1 MQNIIENSPL
11 IVQHLSMR
19 YQHKPVLTDVSFSIP
34 EGKSIAIIGPNGA
47 GKSTLLKG
55 IMGLTPTMSG
65 KALFFGEPLDKKRL
79 AVAYVPQREESD
91 WDFPI
96 QVMDVVLMGRHGQ
109 LKFWQRPSAQDVA
122 IAEQAL
128 SNLGMLEF
136 KDRQI
141 SQLSGGQ
148 QQRVFLARALAQK
161 ASLYLMDEP
170 FAGVDVTTEKAII
183 DLFNELKEQHKTIV
197 CVHHDL
203 STVGEYFDWAIL
215 INARLIAAGPVEEV
229 LTQENLNKTYGGRLS
244 LLSEMTE
251 KLYRSNLSQVHDD

>member
-1 MQNIIENSPL
+1 METLKNSPL
-11 IVQHLSMR
+11 VVNQLSMR
-19 YQHKPVLTDVSFSIP
+19 YHHKPVLTDVSFSIP
-34 EGKSIAIIGPNGA
+34 EGKTIAIVGPNGA

-55 IMGLTPTMSG
+55 MMGLEPVISG
-65 KALFFGEPLDKKRL
+65 EVKFFNQPLDKKRL

-96 QVMDVVLMGRHGQ
+96 NVMDVVLMGRHGH
-109 LKFWQRPSAQDVA
+109 LKFWQRPSKQDVK

-128 SNLGMLEF
+128 QQVSMLDF
-136 KDRQI
+136 RDRQI

-183 DLFNELKEQHKTIV
+183 GLFQELKAQNKTIV
-197 CVHHDL
+197 CVHHD
-203 STVGEYFDWAIL
+203 
-215 INARLIAAGPVEEV
+215 
-229 LTQENLNKTYGGRLS
+229 
-244 LLSEMTE
+244 
-251 KLYRSNLSQVHDD
+251 

>member
-1 MQNIIENSPL
+1 MEQFKNSPL
-11 IVQHLSMR
+11 VVKQLSMR
-19 YQHKPVLTDVSFSIP
+19 YHHKPVLTDVSFSIP
-34 EGKSIAIIGPNGA
+34 EGKTIAIIGPNGA

-55 IMGLTPTMSG
+55 IMGLEPAMSG
-65 KALFFGEPLDKKRL
+65 RCEFFNQPLDKKRL

-96 QVMDVVLMGRHGQ
+96 SVIEVVLMGRHGQ
-109 LKFWQRPSAQDVA
+109 LKFWQRPSAQDIQ
-122 IAEQAL
+122 IAKQAL
-128 SNLGMLEF
+128 AELGMAEF
-136 KDRQI
+136 ENRQI

-183 DLFNELKEQHKTIV
+183 QLFKELKAKNKTIV

-203 STVGEYFDWAIL
+203 NTVGDYFDWIIL
-215 INARLIAAGPVEEV
+215 INARLVAAGPVNEV
-229 LTQENLNKTYGGRLS
+229 LTPENLNKTYGGRLS

-251 KLYRSNLSQVHDD
+251 KLYRSNLGQVHDD